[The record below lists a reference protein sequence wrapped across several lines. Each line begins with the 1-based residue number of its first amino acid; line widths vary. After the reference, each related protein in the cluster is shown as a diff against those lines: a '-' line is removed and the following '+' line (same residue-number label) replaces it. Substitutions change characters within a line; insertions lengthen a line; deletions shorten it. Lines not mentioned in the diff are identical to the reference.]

1 MFQEATY
8 RDLVLSRIT
17 CFFDASICS
26 HSFFKIIAADA
37 GGKLD
42 VHKTFRRRPER
53 LLNLLCTF
61 NLRPVSTG
69 QLKYI
74 LGSKYALIEIERLI
88 CYLKISLTAINFLWC
103 FNHFTEALKLI
114 YSVKDTVWI
123 FQHRL
128 HTSINQVYYDC
139 FKKIWWLLC
148 LFNKKSNCNVTF
160 SKVSSTEPVAVLLFE
175 KYCVKSTVALAVIH
189 WMC

>member
-42 VHKTFRRRPER
+42 VHKTFRRRPGR
-53 LLNLLCTF
+53 LLNVLCTF

-69 QLKYI
+69 QLKHI
-74 LGSKYALIEIERLI
+74 LGIKHALIERLI
-88 CYLKISLTAINFLWC
+88 CYLNISLTAINFLWC
-103 FNHFTEALKLI
+103 FNRFTEALKPV
-114 YSVKDTVWI
+114 YSVKGTVWI

-175 KYCVKSTVALAVIH
+175 KCVKGMVALVVIH